1 MNERRIVPV
10 SKIVALYRVSTNRQ
24 GRSGLGLD
32 AQRASV
38 MAYIGN
44 RHELVG
50 EFVEVESGK
59 ATRRPQ
65 LEAAI
70 HRARV
75 TGSVLAIAKLDRL
88 SRNAAFL
95 LTLRDSGVR
104 FVAVDMPEATEV
116 TVGIMAVVAEGER
129 RAIASRTREALAAAR
144 ARGRRLGHASTLV
157 AGAGQVRASGRVV
170 EIADER
176 ARDLLVVIDDIRA
189 IGITAHKAIARELEA
204 RRILTPRG
212 GSSWQG
218 VQVRRVLDRAA
229 ADG

>member
-1 MNERRIVPV
+1 MTKV
-10 SKIVALYRVSTNRQ
+10 VALYRVSTSRQ

-32 AQRASV
+32 AQKAAV
-38 MAYIGN
+38 KAYIGD

-59 ATRRPQ
+59 SARRPQ

-75 TGSVLAIAKLDRL
+75 TGSKLAIAKLDRL

-95 LTLRDSGVR
+95 LTLRDSGVQ
-104 FVAVDMPEATEV
+104 FVAVDMPEATEM

-129 RAIASRTREALAAAR
+129 RAISSRTREALAAAR
-144 ARGRRLGHASTLV
+144 ARGRRLGNVDTLV

-189 IGITAHKAIARELEA
+189 SGVVSHKAIARELEA

-212 GSSWQG
+212 GSTWQG
-218 VQVRRVLDRAA
+218 IQVRRVLDRAA
-229 ADG
+229 ANG